1 MNYSDT
7 PGNDEERT
15 VGPKGPSKSDPAQYK
30 NGARAATTNR
40 RGHST
45 TRALCTPLP
54 RYRLPAGCSPA
65 VRSPHQ
71 ILRCPAPTMPPP
83 PPSAPA
89 SHHLRLWWR
98 RRGRAGAVG
107 ATFAVAL
114 LAAALLLALSSYAS
128 IVFPASSG
136 RRGPALVGLTLV
148 RRASEKGAREFPA
161 HNTSLLSILN
171 FKFRT
176 AVRPFVLAHVRCPE
190 YFPTRN
196 RPRDLSRVSALVFA
210 VCLDGSAPGYHLQG
224 GSGSGSRSWLIHLE
238 VGDVPDRYHVSIRAR
253 APWVSKLV

>member
-1 MNYSDT
+1 MT
-7 PGNDEERT
+7 
-15 VGPKGPSKSDPAQYK
+15 K
-30 NGARAATTNR
+30 NGQLDQKAQAKATQPSIKTGHALPPPTAGGTARHEHSALHYRGTACLQAAAQP
-40 RGHST
+40 S
-45 TRALCTPLP
+45 
-54 RYRLPAGCSPA
+54 A
-65 VRSPHQ
+65 VRIRSCAALP
-71 ILRCPAPTMPPP
+71 CPAPTMPPP

-114 LAAALLLALSSYAS
+114 LATALLLALSSYAS